1 MNYRIFDTDE
11 IGHQQAYRLAIGS
24 IVPRPIAWVS
34 SLGADGMPNL
44 APFSFFSLVSHFPP
58 MVSISVGERARAMKD
73 TARNIEAT
81 KGYVIHTVV
90 DGWEEPMNASS
101 ADFAPD
107 EDEFAAIGLETVPA
121 DLVDAPRIVGAPI
134 TMECRHEQTLE
145 LGDEWKTHLV
155 IGRVLRWHVR
165 EDVML
170 DDKYIDPQKLAPL
183 GRLGGPRYCRVHDIF
198 EMTPPFTTPDRVH
211 PNAPKK

>member
-1 MNYRIFDTDE
+1 MTYRTFDVAE
-11 IGHQQAYRLAIGS
+11 IGHQQSYRLAIGS

-34 SLGADGMPNL
+34 SMGADGVANL
-44 APFSFFSLVSHFPP
+44 APFSFFSLVSHYPP
-58 MVSISVGERARAMKD
+58 MVSISVGERARNMKD

-90 DGWEEPMNASS
+90 DGWEDQMNASS

-107 EDEFAAIGLETVPA
+107 EDEFAAIGLETIPA
-121 DLVDAPRIVGAPI
+121 DLVDAPRIANAPVA
-134 TMECRHEQTLE
+134 MECRFEQMLE

-170 DDKYIDPQKLAPL
+170 DDKYIDPQKLAPV
-183 GRLGGPRYCRVHDIF
+183 GRLGGPRYCRTHDIF
-198 EMTPPFTTPDRVH
+198 EMKPPFTTPDRGH
-211 PNAPKK
+211 PNEPKT

>member
-1 MNYRIFDTDE
+1 MTYRTFDVDE
-11 IGHQQAYRLAIGS
+11 IGHQQSYRLAIGS

-34 SLGADGMPNL
+34 SMGADGVPNL
-44 APFSFFSLVSHFPP
+44 APFSFFSLVSHYPP
-58 MVSISVGERARAMKD
+58 MVSISVGERERRMKD

-90 DGWEEPMNASS
+90 DGWEDKMNASS

-107 EDEFAAIGLETVPA
+107 EDEFAAIGLETIPA
-121 DLVDAPRIVGAPI
+121 DLVDAPRIAGAPVA
-134 TMECRHEQTLE
+134 MECRFDRLIE

-170 DDKYIDPQKLAPL
+170 DDKYIDPQKLAPV
-183 GRLGGPRYCRVHDIF
+183 GRLGGPRYSRTHDIF
-198 EMTPPFTTPDRVH
+198 EMQAPFVTPDRGH
-211 PNAPKK
+211 PNDPKT

>member
-1 MNYRIFDTDE
+1 MIYRTFDVAE
-11 IGHQQAYRLAIGS
+11 IGHQQSYRLAIGS

-34 SLGADGMPNL
+34 SMGADGVANL
-44 APFSFFSLVSHFPP
+44 APFSFFTLVSHFPP
-58 MVSISVGERARAMKD
+58 MVSISVGERERRMKD

-90 DGWEEPMNASS
+90 DGWEDKMNASS

-107 EDEFAAIGLETVPA
+107 EDEFAAIGLETIPS
-121 DLVDAPRIVGAPI
+121 DLVDAPRLAGAPVA
-134 TMECRHEQTLE
+134 MECRFDQLLE

-170 DDKYIDPQKLAPL
+170 DDKYIDPQKLAPV
-183 GRLGGPRYCRVHDIF
+183 GRLGGPRYCRTHDIF
-198 EMTPPFTTPDRVH
+198 EMQAPFVTPDRGH
-211 PNAPKK
+211 PNDPKT

>member
-1 MNYRIFDTDE
+1 MTYRTFDVAE

-34 SLGADGMPNL
+34 SMGADGVPNL
-44 APFSFFSLVSHFPP
+44 APFSFFTLVSHFPP
-58 MVSISVGERARAMKD
+58 MVSISVGERERKMKD

-90 DGWEEPMNASS
+90 DGWEDKMNASS
-101 ADFAPD
+101 ADFAPE
-107 EDEFAAIGLETVPA
+107 EDEFAAIGLETIPS
-121 DLVDAPRIVGAPI
+121 DLVDAPRLAGAPVA
-134 TMECRHEQTLE
+134 MECRFDRLLE

-170 DDKYIDPQKLAPL
+170 DDKYIDPQKLAPV
-183 GRLGGPRYCRVHDIF
+183 GRLGGPRYSRTHDIF
-198 EMTPPFTTPDRVH
+198 EMQAPFVTPDRGH
-211 PNAPKK
+211 PNDPKT